1 MKIFQLIQCYNA
13 IISVLFLVIFFLR
26 KLVFSAQFQ
35 CCNLGLNIEE
45 TRRARRRKV
54 VVYRSDI
61 SWNNLSKFLFQI
73 FNDVILQKEDVR
85 VSFSDKNML
94 SDIYEIDTK
103 ARLHNRTRVCLFSSF
118 SRRIGRSFTHRL
130 CKNRVMSVRVFLFFF
145 Y

>member
-1 MKIFQLIQCYNA
+1 MK
-13 IISVLFLVIFFLR
+13 
-26 KLVFSAQFQ
+26 KL
-35 CCNLGLNIEE
+35 EE
-45 TRRARRRKV
+45 QEEGKLSL
-54 VVYRSDI
+54 YRSDI

-103 ARLHNRTRVCLFSSF
+103 ARLRNRTRVCLFSSF

-130 CKNRVMSVRVFLFFF
+130 CKNRVMSVRVFFFF
-145 Y
+145 LINIQKVDAFTLCVNLCDLECSGSEKTGTLTCTCKSR